1 MKTHIRIE
9 NQCLKE
15 KIIIIMIFSLMFL
28 IYFKDLIKDD
38 E

>member
-1 MKTHIRIE
+1 MHVCIE

-15 KIIIIMIFSLMFL
+15 KIIITIIFSLIFL
-28 IYFKDLIKDD
+28 IYFKDLIKNN